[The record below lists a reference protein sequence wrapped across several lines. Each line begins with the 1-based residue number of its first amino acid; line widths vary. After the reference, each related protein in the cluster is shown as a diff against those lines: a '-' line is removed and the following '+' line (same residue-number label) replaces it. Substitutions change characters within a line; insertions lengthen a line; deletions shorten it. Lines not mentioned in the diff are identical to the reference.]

1 MRAVMSNEIKKI
13 ITRALREDIGRK
25 DITSTIAL
33 SLSSKG
39 KAVILARQSGILCGL
54 EIAKEAFKQVDASLV
69 FEPFKKDGSS
79 FSKNERIAHVSGNL
93 RSILA
98 AERVALNFLALL
110 SGVSTSTKKMIVKA
124 KNTRVKIMDTRKT
137 TPCLRALEKYAVATG
152 GGHNH
157 RSSLFNGIIIKDNH
171 LRVSGCIVNNKLCE
185 EEVAGLIKRFRDA
198 SPLPVEI
205 EVENLR
211 EFKGIIKYKPDIILL
226 DNFSLAS
233 LRTAVVIRNK
243 NFPKVLLEASG
254 GVNFENVSAVACTG
268 VDFISVGM
276 LTHSP
281 PAVDFSLEI
290 IEVEQCG

>member
-1 MRAVMSNEIKKI
+1 MSNEIKKI

-185 EEVAGLIKRFRDA
+185 EEVAGLIKRFRDT